1 MSVRRLAF
9 ALMLLLPA
17 LQACSGPAPVAAGAS
32 VSAPDAS
39 TAAPSPDAAS
49 SPAGTTAGVDVAPGD
64 PHSACNL
71 LTAADMSTFLGTAM
85 VAVANDVTQDVS
97 SCRYNPA
104 GGRGPS
110 AEFTV
115 SRGDGAATLRAEKA
129 MAGHDASAD
138 SAYQGIGDDA
148 VVLGPAVTIR
158 HGEDLLVFTLV
169 GVGDGPGTVR
179 KLFDTAKARM

>member
-9 ALMLLLPA
+9 ALMFLLPA
-17 LQACSGPAPVAAGAS
+17 LQACSGPAPVPAGAS
-32 VSAPDAS
+32 GPASGAS
-39 TAAPSPDAAS
+39 TAAPSTDAAS
-49 SPAGTTAGVDVAPGD
+49 SPHGTTAGTDVAPGD

-85 VAVANDVTQDVS
+85 VAVANDATQDVS
-97 SCRYNPA
+97 NCRYNPT

-110 AEFTV
+110 VEFTV

-129 MAGHDASAD
+129 MTGHDASAD

-148 VVLGPAVTIR
+148 AVLGPAVTIR
-158 HGEDLLVFTLV
+158 HGEDLLIFTLV
-169 GVGDGPGTVR
+169 GVEDAPAAVR
-179 KLFDTAKARM
+179 KMFDTAKARM